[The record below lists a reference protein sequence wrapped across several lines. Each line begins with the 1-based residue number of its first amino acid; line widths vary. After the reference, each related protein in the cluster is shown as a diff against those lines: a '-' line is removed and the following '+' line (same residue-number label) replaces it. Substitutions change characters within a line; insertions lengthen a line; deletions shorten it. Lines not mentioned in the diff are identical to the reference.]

1 MSANDF
7 DEDLKSELVYDT
19 EGRKINDELGNKI
32 EYEVVDDDYRPEKE
46 RTYQRL
52 SGEQNVEI
60 NLKIKSKLSIKMT
73 WGEWIITGVVF
84 GGLLIPAGIIKL
96 SLLWTDF
103 RVEQVKK
110 ELKKNDISEE
120 ERQLIDLLIEDY
132 EEKKKGNLNN

>member
-1 MSANDF
+1 
-7 DEDLKSELVYDT
+7 
-19 EGRKINDELGNKI
+19 
-32 EYEVVDDDYRPEKE
+32 
-46 RTYQRL
+46 
-52 SGEQNVEI
+52 
-60 NLKIKSKLSIKMT
+60 MT